1 MNVQYLI
8 LSQNCWIRL
17 VQQNNCNFRGPQ
29 VRILPTSP
37 QTRSAF
43 FRSAKYPLVGPQVRK
58 SAKYPRH
65 LSARNAAEY
74 CLFLKSYTMEELDWW
89 MTVENERRLLLW
101 MSCGMF
107 VSAVVMFAVLL
118 IMPAPYGRYSS
129 SSWGPLVDSRCAWF
143 MQELPSLLVPTV
155 SWQFTGV
162 AARLPNK
169 LLLGAFIAHYVHRLF
184 TCYLVIYLL
193 GHSKGMTVTTLQTTR
208 P

>member
-1 MNVQYLI
+1 
-8 LSQNCWIRL
+8 
-17 VQQNNCNFRGPQ
+17 
-29 VRILPTSP
+29 
-37 QTRSAF
+37 
-43 FRSAKYPLVGPQVRK
+43 
-58 SAKYPRH
+58 
-65 LSARNAAEY
+65 
-74 CLFLKSYTMEELDWW
+74 MEELDWW

-184 TCYLVIYLL
+184 TCYLFIYLL